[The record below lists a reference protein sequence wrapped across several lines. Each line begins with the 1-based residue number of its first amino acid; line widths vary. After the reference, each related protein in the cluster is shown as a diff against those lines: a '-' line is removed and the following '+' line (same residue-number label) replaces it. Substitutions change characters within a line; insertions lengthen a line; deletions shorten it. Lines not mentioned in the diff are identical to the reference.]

1 MTDMMRSGKQNQE
14 NDSRNKQDQGN
25 DSRNLKKGKVWLV
38 GAGPSDPGL
47 FTLKGK
53 AVLEQAEVVVYDN
66 LVSGSI
72 LAMIP
77 RETKKIDVGK
87 ISGNHPV
94 PQNEI
99 NQILVEEAL
108 SGKRVVRLKGGDP
121 FLFGRGGE
129 ELEAIC
135 KYEIPFEIV
144 PGVTSAF
151 SVPAYQGIPVT
162 HRDFCSSVH
171 IITGH
176 TKNLERA
183 DIDFPALVKFGGTLV
198 FLMGVASM
206 PVICRELIDAG
217 MDPAMPAAVLEK
229 GTTAHQ
235 RRVVSDLKNLP
246 GEAEKAGIRTPAI
259 IVVGKVCSLAEAFHW
274 AEDRPLGKMKIM
286 VTRPKDRSS
295 GLTAK
300 LQEYGAEVVEVPT
313 IETDMILE
321 NDTLDEALENIEDY
335 QWAAFTSPFGVKV
348 FFQKLAELKID
359 IRKLAGLKFAAI
371 GSATQKAI
379 EEKGILV
386 DLVPETYDGKALGEA
401 LARRMLE
408 EEENSEARPIVLI
421 PRAKIGSEELL
432 RPLEEAELLYEDLP
446 VYETV
451 EAPYEEISWYDESV
465 DYVAFTSAS
474 TVRGFAKMAKEID
487 YTKVK
492 AVCIGEQ
499 TAQEARKYGMQTCV
513 AEKASI
519 DSMIECFLGL
529 GRRM

>member
-1 MTDMMRSGKQNQE
+1 MEK
-14 NDSRNKQDQGN
+14 NK
-25 DSRNLKKGKVWLV
+25 LGKVWLV
-38 GAGPSDPGL
+38 GAGPYDAGL

-53 AVLEQAEVVVYDN
+53 AVLEQAEVVVYDH
-66 LVSGSI
+66 LVGQGI
-72 LAMIP
+72 LAMISK
-77 RETKKIDVGK
+77 EAKWINVGK
-87 ISGNHPV
+87 ISGDHPV
-94 PQNEI
+94 PQQEI

-108 SGKRVVRLKGGDP
+108 NGKRVVRLKGGDP

-129 ELEAIC
+129 ELEELC
-135 KYEIPFEIV
+135 KNGISFEIV
-144 PGVTSAF
+144 PGVTSAI
-151 SVPAYQGIPVT
+151 SVPAYNGIPVT

-176 TKNLERA
+176 TKNLARA
-183 DIDFPALVKFGGTLV
+183 DIDFSALVKFGGTLV

-217 MDPAMPAAVLEK
+217 MDPAMPAAILEN
-229 GTTAHQ
+229 GTAAHQ
-235 RRVVSDLKNLP
+235 RRVVSDLLHLP
-246 GEAEKAGIRTPAI
+246 EEADKAAIKTPAI
-259 IVVGKVCSLAEAFHW
+259 IVVGKVCSLAEQFHW
-274 AEDRPLGKMKIM
+274 AEDRPLGKLKIL
-286 VTRPKDRSS
+286 VTRPKDRNS

-321 NDTLDEALENIEDY
+321 NDSLKEALKNMEAY
-335 QWAAFTSPFGVKV
+335 QWVAFTSPFGVKV
-348 FFQKLAELKID
+348 FFQKLQELKID

-386 DLVPETYDGKALGEA
+386 DLVPETFDGRALGEA
-401 LARRMLE
+401 LARRLLE
-408 EEENSEARPIVLI
+408 EEKNIEERLVVLI
-421 PRAKIGSEELL
+421 PRAKIGTEEVTK
-432 RPLEEAELLYEDLP
+432 PLEDAGLLYEDLP
-446 VYETV
+446 IYDTV
-451 EAPYEEISWYDESV
+451 EASGVEFARYDDTF

-474 TVRGFAKMAKEID
+474 TVRGFVRLTKEMVDAKEID

-499 TAQEARKYGMQTCV
+499 TAQEANQYGMKTFV

-519 DSMIECFLGL
+519 DSMIDRFLEL
-529 GRRM
+529 GSK